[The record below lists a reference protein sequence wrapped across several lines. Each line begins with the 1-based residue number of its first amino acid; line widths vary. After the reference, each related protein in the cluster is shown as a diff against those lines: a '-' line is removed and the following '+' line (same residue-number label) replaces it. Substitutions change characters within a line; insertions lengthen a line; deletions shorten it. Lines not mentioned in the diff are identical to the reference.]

1 MDQGPSH
8 LEVVMAEE
16 KSTFVLRK
24 KVTEVLRLLA
34 SPEANI
40 SSVRMYLCQFMDL
53 TDILSQVDL
62 NFGTIYDI
70 QLLLCLSL
78 NL

>member
-1 MDQGPSH
+1 MFCETRIFGVQRGFKMDQGPSH

-24 KVTEVLRLLA
+24 RVTEVLRLLA

-40 SSVRMYLCQFMDL
+40 ISVRMY
-53 TDILSQVDL
+53 I
-62 NFGTIYDI
+62 
-70 QLLLCLSL
+70 SL
-78 NL
+78 WM

>member
-1 MDQGPSH
+1 MFRETRIFGVQRGIKMDQGPNH

-40 SSVRMYLCQFMDL
+40 SSVRMY
-53 TDILSQVDL
+53 I
-62 NFGTIYDI
+62 
-70 QLLLCLSL
+70 SL
-78 NL
+78 WI